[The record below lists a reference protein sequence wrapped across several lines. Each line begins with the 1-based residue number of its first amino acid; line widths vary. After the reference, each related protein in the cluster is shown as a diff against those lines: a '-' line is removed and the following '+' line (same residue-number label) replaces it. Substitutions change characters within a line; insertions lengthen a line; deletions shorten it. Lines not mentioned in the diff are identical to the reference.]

1 MRLILG
7 EFKIVDIKH
16 DVVVIEIIKHPEILF
31 NCVVPYAHNHKIG
44 DLIPIYIWVEPK
56 R

>member
-1 MRLILG
+1 MRLALG
-7 EFKIVDIKH
+7 EFPIVDIKET
-16 DVVVIEIIKHPEILF
+16 VMVIEITHRPEILF